1 MNKVSPSR
9 NLTRSIP
16 KHEKAAVTA
25 ESNGLKCLGGE
36 PGLLTRRKRKNAR
49 TRRPNSF
56 GSLVLQMWL
65 LPDLSVGP
73 YSKHRRSV

>member
-36 PGLLTRRKRKNAR
+36 GRPPCLSQAR
-49 TRRPNSF
+49 TLPRMAK
-56 GSLVLQMWL
+56 SL
-65 LPDLSVGP
+65 
-73 YSKHRRSV
+73 RSIERGGD